1 MVDVVVALISPAEVV
16 EDCVASSVESSASRV
31 AVAALVVTVS
41 TPDSAATVEDALT
54 SSPEDKES
62 S

>member
-1 MVDVVVALISPAEVV
+1 MVDVVASIFPAEVV
-16 EDCVASSVESSASRV
+16 EDRVASSVESPASRV

-41 TPDSAATVEDALT
+41 TPDSTATVEDALP